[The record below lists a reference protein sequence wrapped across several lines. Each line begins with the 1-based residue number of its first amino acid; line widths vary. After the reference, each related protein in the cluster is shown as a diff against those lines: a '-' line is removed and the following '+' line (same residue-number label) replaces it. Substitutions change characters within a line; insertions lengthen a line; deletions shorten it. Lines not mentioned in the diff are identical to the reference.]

1 MNENKTVEQY
11 FDLFILP
18 LRRGSNIDIELAND
32 FIQCI
37 FNNATKGIV
46 QKNMAAKLYYFYST
60 YLSALSKKNSKEKTK
75 FEEDFYF
82 INDKL
87 FLKTKNDIDI
97 KEELVSSEERV
108 NRIKQIVRDNILA
121 LEVDEGVSMQSLLKI
136 LYVYYVIERIITNE
150 VSANPYDLINKD
162 DPFLIVSSEITETLD
177 KILDLETNI

>member
-60 YLSALSKKNSKEKTK
+60 YLSALSKKNSK
-75 FEEDFYF
+75 
-82 INDKL
+82 
-87 FLKTKNDIDI
+87 DIM
-97 KEELVSSEERV
+97 
-108 NRIKQIVRDNILA
+108 A
-121 LEVDEGVSMQSLLKI
+121 
-136 LYVYYVIERIITNE
+136 
-150 VSANPYDLINKD
+150 
-162 DPFLIVSSEITETLD
+162 
-177 KILDLETNI
+177 